1 MADVNYGMGTIS
13 RGVKYAKISKLDQN
27 GIDRSAYLEQLQ
39 SFRLT
44 YSDIGTVQYNI
55 SSVQEQTN
63 HYLFGIQTQPLTS
76 SGDTTSV
83 DVVTTYTSSF
93 IPNPEFINF
102 EYNDYNALFGNA
114 DIPQL
119 STQFLDVDYGAG
131 INTPVNFGLIISGTA
146 DPAQVQDSNYSS
158 AAWSNIRYN
167 GSRVSSYDF
176 NKPFITR

>member
-13 RGVKYAKISKLDQN
+13 KGVKYAKIPRLDKN

-39 SFRLT
+39 SFRLI
-44 YSDIGTVQYNI
+44 YSDVGTVEYIINSI
-55 SSVQEQTN
+55 QEQTN

-76 SGDTTSV
+76 SGDTTLA
-83 DVVTTYTSSF
+83 DIVTTYTSSF

-102 EYNDYNALFGNA
+102 DYNDYNPLLGNA
-114 DIPQL
+114 EVPRF
-119 STQFLDVDYGAG
+119 STNFLDVDYGTG
-131 INTPVNFGLIISGTA
+131 INTPINFGLIISGTA

-167 GSRVSSYDF
+167 GSRQSSRDF
-176 NKPFITR
+176 NVPY